1 VPPAVRD
8 AVRPAAPPDSFL
20 PVTRRFPL
28 LLRVLAVVLALV
40 QSASPAAA
48 AVADGLQ
55 AREGGTRPVV
65 VHVEDRQHEGCPP
78 VHATD
83 CALCAYLSVAAESA
97 SAGAPFVGGS
107 ARAPVAGA
115 SADAPAPERRTLPA
129 ARAPPGC

>member
-1 VPPAVRD
+1 M
-8 AVRPAAPPDSFL
+8 
-20 PVTRRFPL
+20 TRRFPL

-48 AVADGLQ
+48 AVADGLL

-83 CALCAYLSVAAESA
+83 CALCAYLSVVAEPGSSGTPFACAAA
-97 SAGAPFVGGS
+97 RVPIAAAPS
-107 ARAPVAGA
+107 
-115 SADAPAPERRTLPA
+115 DAPEAARRSLPA
-129 ARAPPGC
+129 ARAPPGR

>member
-1 VPPAVRD
+1 M
-8 AVRPAAPPDSFL
+8 
-20 PVTRRFPL
+20 TRRFPF

-48 AVADGLQ
+48 AVADGLL
-55 AREGGTRPVV
+55 ARAGGGRPVV

-83 CALCAYLSVAAESA
+83 CALCAYLSVVAEPASSGLPFDPAPARVAA
-97 SAGAPFVGGS
+97 
-107 ARAPVAGA
+107 ARAPDVALA
-115 SADAPAPERRTLPA
+115 FAPRVLPA